1 MVKNANTQASKA
13 PRDGKYDPRVNLPV
27 DKQFGKPNGN
37 PQGRG
42 FWRRENT
49 PRYKL
54 EQMMQLTQ
62 KELQDIAEDSN
73 APNFERKL
81 ATCINE
87 AQWDTLQGMINQ
99 VYGSPKQQ
107 VEQINKTPQRIKIEV
122 LQPKKAKNKDDD

>member
-13 PRDGKYDPRVNLPV
+13 PGDGKYDPRVNLPV

-42 FWRRENT
+42 FWRREDT

-54 EQMMQLTQ
+54 ERMIKMTEA
-62 KELQDIAEDSN
+62 ELRGIADDTEV
-73 APNFERKL
+73 PFFERKL
-81 ATCINE
+81 AVCIAR

-107 VEQINKTPQRIKIEV
+107 VEQINKTPQKIKIEV
-122 LQPKKAKNKDDD
+122 LKPKKGAKSD

>member
-13 PRDGKYDPRVNLPV
+13 PRVGKYDPRVNLPV

-49 PRYKL
+49 PRFKL
-54 EQMMQLTQ
+54 EQMMQLTE
-62 KELQDIAEDSN
+62 KELKKITEDDN
-73 APNFERKL
+73 ATFFERKL
-81 ATCINE
+81 AICIYK

-107 VEQINKTPQRIKIEV
+107 VEQINKTPQKIKIEV
-122 LQPKKAKNKDDD
+122 LKPKKTKDENAK